1 VRAEAAGPELETILA
16 DRGYEVERVN
26 AYRTE
31 PSGHHLIVEALDDG
45 VDAVALTSAS
55 ITEAFADA
63 AGHPPDTRGA
73 AVFSIGPATTAAC
86 RRAGLAV
93 RAEAGTHTIPGLVAT
108 IADTMEA

>member
-1 VRAEAAGPELETILA
+1 MARDDLA
-16 DRGYEVERVN
+16 V
-26 AYRTE
+26 
-31 PSGHHLIVEALDDG
+31 
-45 VDAVALTSAS
+45 LTGLSPFS

-86 RRAGLAV
+86 LRAGLAV

-108 IADTMEA
+108 IADTMEV